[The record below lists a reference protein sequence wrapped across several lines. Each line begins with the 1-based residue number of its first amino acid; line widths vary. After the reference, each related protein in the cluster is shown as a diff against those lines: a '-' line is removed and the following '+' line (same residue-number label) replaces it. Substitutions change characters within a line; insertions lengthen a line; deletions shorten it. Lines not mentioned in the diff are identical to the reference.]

1 MASGKTQNDEKDKK
15 PGAAPEKKPEAEGD
29 PLAELIDNFGDE
41 VEPVKPQDD
50 AGKGP
55 AEGK

>member
-1 MASGKTQNDEKDKK
+1 MASGKTQDDEKNHNPRAAPDKK
-15 PGAAPEKKPEAEGD
+15 PEPEID
-29 PLAELIDNFGDE
+29 PLAKLIDNFGDE

-55 AEGK
+55 AEGN